1 MVETP
6 KHTNGHT
13 VLAVPVPQLDQ
24 VVRSRT
30 AHYDKTFVS
39 TDPRFVH
46 AHITVLA
53 PWVVRPTRAD
63 LDRVGEIAAR
73 VEPTQVTLSEVEEFV
88 GGVIHLRPEPEE
100 PFRRLTAELSACF
113 PDFPPYAGEFPDPVP
128 HLTLDHP
135 AGGVT
140 LGEVRDRMDGL
151 LPITFTLD
159 KLDLQWWANND
170 CRLLHSWAIGGVRR
184 LGAASPRMA
193 R

>member
-63 LDRVGEIAAR
+63 LDRVGEIAAKSGADAGHL
-73 VEPTQVTLSEVEEFV
+73 VGS
-88 GGVIHLRPEPEE
+88 GGVC
-100 PFRRLTAELSACF
+100 RRS
-113 PDFPPYAGEFPDPVP
+113 DPP
-128 HLTLDHP
+128 
-135 AGGVT
+135 
-140 LGEVRDRMDGL
+140 
-151 LPITFTLD
+151 
-159 KLDLQWWANND
+159 
-170 CRLLHSWAIGGVRR
+170 
-184 LGAASPRMA
+184 SP
-193 R
+193 

>member
-6 KHTNGHT
+6 TRTKGHT

-53 PWVVRPTRAD
+53 PWVVAPTQAD
-63 LDRVGEIAAR
+63 LDLVGEIAAQ
-73 VEPTQVTLSEVEEFV
+73 VEPTLVTLSEVEEFV
-88 GGVIHLRPEPEE
+88 GGVIHLRPEPAE
-100 PFRRLTAELSACF
+100 PFGKLTSALSERY
-113 PDFPPYAGEFPDPVP
+113 PDHPPYAGEFPDPVP

-140 LGEVRDRMDGL
+140 LDEVRDRMEAL
-151 LPITFTLD
+151 LPITFTLER
-159 KLDLQWWANND
+159 LDLQWWANND

-184 LGAASPRMA
+184 MGAASPRMA